1 MSDLIKLIF
10 IIVIVALLIIFG
22 PLAIIWSVNTLFPTA
37 AIPISFDTWCA
48 VIVLGAFFRANVTVK
63 K

>member
-1 MSDLIKLIF
+1 MNDLIKITFIILAAMVLIF
-10 IIVIVALLIIFG
+10 LA
-22 PLAIIWSVNTLFPTA
+22 PLAVIWSVNTLFPTA

>member
-37 AIPISFDTWCA
+37 SIDYTFDTWCA
-48 VIVLGAFFRANVTVK
+48 ILLLGAFFRANVTVK